1 MIEVSDSVSLFII
14 SRYLIGIPIF
24 NDVRN
29 LEISQIIS
37 IFALRNR
44 NRIEAISIVLQAVL
58 LKFYVIKNIKVL

>member
-1 MIEVSDSVSLFII
+1 MLVSLLI

-24 NDVRN
+24 NDVQN

-44 NRIEAISIVLQAVL
+44 IRIETISIVLQAVL
-58 LKFYVIKNIKVL
+58 LMFYVIKNIKVL

>member
-1 MIEVSDSVSLFII
+1 MLVSLLI

-44 NRIEAISIVLQAVL
+44 NRIETISIVVQAFL
-58 LKFYVIKNIKVL
+58 LMFYVIKKILKYYDY

>member
-1 MIEVSDSVSLFII
+1 MNVSLVSLLI

-24 NDVRN
+24 DDVRN

-58 LKFYVIKNIKVL
+58 FMFYVIKNIKVL

>member
-1 MIEVSDSVSLFII
+1 M
-14 SRYLIGIPIF
+14 GIPIF

-37 IFALRNR
+37 IFALRNK

-58 LKFYVIKNIKVL
+58 FMFYVIKNIKVL

>member
-1 MIEVSDSVSLFII
+1 MLVSLLI

-24 NDVRN
+24 DDVRN

-44 NRIEAISIVLQAVL
+44 NRIEAISIMLQAVL
-58 LKFYVIKNIKVL
+58 LMFYVIKKILKYYDY

>member
-1 MIEVSDSVSLFII
+1 MLVSLLI
-14 SRYLIGIPIF
+14 SRNLIGIPIF

-58 LKFYVIKNIKVL
+58 FMFYVIKNIKVL

>member
-1 MIEVSDSVSLFII
+1 MLVSLLI

-44 NRIEAISIVLQAVL
+44 NRIETISIVLQAFL
-58 LKFYVIKNIKVL
+58 LMFYVIKKILKYYDY

>member
-1 MIEVSDSVSLFII
+1 MLVSLLI

-44 NRIEAISIVLQAVL
+44 IRIGAISIVLQAVL
-58 LKFYVIKNIKVL
+58 LMFYVIKINIKVL

>member
-1 MIEVSDSVSLFII
+1 MLVSLLI

-29 LEISQIIS
+29 LEISQNIS

-44 NRIEAISIVLQAVL
+44 NRIEAISIVLQAFL